1 MSARIPMAT
10 YRLQFNYLFTL
21 KQASAILD
29 YLRGLGIS
37 DCYASPLFM
46 ARPGSLHGY
55 DVIDPTKLN
64 PELGTREDFNEFSA
78 QLKRRGMGLMMDV
91 VPNHMCVAGSGNQW
105 WNDVLENG
113 PSSRYAS
120 FFDIDWSPP
129 KENLANKTLLP
140 ILGDQYGRVLEN
152 QEIHLVYQRGSF
164 FVNCYETRLPI
175 ASRTSISILNAA
187 LDDLKAK
194 LDEANPHRLELESI
208 ITALSHVPPRT
219 ETDPEKVRERLR
231 EKEIAKRR
239 LSALVAES
247 REVGVALKKTVKEFN
262 GVRGDARSFDRL
274 EELLAEQAYLL
285 CFWRVAA
292 DEINYRR
299 FFDINELAA
308 IRVEEPEVF
317 TSVHELV
324 FRLVKEGHVTGLRID
339 HIDGLHDPE
348 QYLRHLQGGCRKAL
362 RRLVSAASA
371 ASDRGSRIEDRG
383 SRIEDRGVSSILD
396 PRSSILDPRSAP
408 QSSIE
413 RPFYVAVEKI
423 LGPDERLPES
433 WAAHGTT
440 GYDFLNLLNGLF
452 VDAQNAEAFGKL
464 YRRLVG
470 VESDFADVAYESKK
484 LILQTAMSSELHML
498 ARRLDRISEQSRYTR
513 DFTLNSLQHAL
524 AEVIACFP
532 VYRSYIR
539 PKADEVGEEDRRY
552 ISRAIR
558 NAKRRNPTVSAS
570 TFEFIGSLLLL
581 RDSDLV
587 ERPEMIDDDGRRERR
602 EFVMRFQQLTGPV
615 AAKGI
620 EDTAFYRFYPL
631 ASLCEVGGEPS
642 RFGVSPATF
651 HRRNRE
657 RLALWPHTMLA
668 SSTHDAKRSEDAR
681 ARINA
686 LSEIPAR
693 WYRAVRRW
701 QNMNRDLKTV
711 IEDHAAPDANEE
723 YLLYQTLLG
732 AWPLDAASD
741 CGLRIADCGLKKEE
755 ERERNKEEDFG
766 LAWCRGGADEIN
778 PLSAIRNPQS
788 FVQRIQEYMVK
799 ALREAKIHSSWLNPD
814 EEYEQAAR
822 DFITK
827 ILLPEGPFAKDFAE
841 FQAPIARAGMFNS
854 LSQTLLKITAPG
866 VPDFYQGTEIWD
878 FSLVDPDNR
887 RPVDYEHRKRLLD
900 SLRDKEAGD
909 RTSLADDLLRSAPDG
924 RIKMFVTTDALHY
937 RQNNR
942 DLFERGEYLQ
952 LQPAGERDRHVVSF
966 ARKIGDKT
974 AIVIATRFFIRLT
987 PGAPILREAWGDTA
1001 ILTGDELAGC
1011 YRDIFTGRS
1020 VHARKRPGANEDGNE
1035 LPVAE
1040 ALAHLPVAL
1049 LERI

>member
-1 MSARIPMAT
+1 
-10 YRLQFNYLFTL
+10 
-21 KQASAILD
+21 
-29 YLRGLGIS
+29 
-37 DCYASPLFM
+37 M

-55 DVIDPTKLN
+55 DMIDPTKLN

-78 QLKRRGMGLMMDV
+78 QLKKRGMGLMIDV
-91 VPNHMCVAGSGNQW
+91 VPNHMCIAGSGNQW

-120 FFDIDWSPP
+120 FFDIDWHPP
-129 KENLANKTLLP
+129 KQTLANKTLLP

-152 QEIHLVYQRGSF
+152 QEIQLIYQRGSF
-164 FVNCYETRLPI
+164 FVNYYETRLPI
-175 ASRTSISILNAA
+175 ASRTSIIILNAA
-187 LDDLKAK
+187 LDELKAT
-194 LDEANPHRLELESI
+194 LDEADGRRLELESI
-208 ITALSHVPPRT
+208 ITALSYLPPRT

-239 LSALVAES
+239 LAALVAES
-247 REVGVALKKTVKEFN
+247 RELSGAFKKTVKEFN

-274 EELLAEQAYLL
+274 EELLSEQAYLL

-317 TSVHELV
+317 ASVHELV
-324 FRLVKEGHVTGLRID
+324 FRLIKEGHVTGLRID

-362 RRLVSAASA
+362 RRSVSA
-371 ASDRGSRIEDRG
+371 ASDRGLRIADCGFPADEPPRARG
-383 SRIEDRGVSSILD
+383 AAMKAGFSDSIN
-396 PRSSILDPRSAP
+396 P
-408 QSSIE
+408 QSAIRNPQSAIGESAIRNPQSAIE
-413 RPFYVAVEKI
+413 RPFYVVVEKI
-423 LGPDERLPES
+423 LGQDERLRES
-433 WAAHGTT
+433 WGAHGTT

-464 YRRLVG
+464 YRRLAG
-470 VESDFADVAYESKK
+470 IESDFADVAYESKK
-484 LILQTAMSSELHML
+484 LILETAMSSELHVL

-524 AEVIACFP
+524 SEVIACFP

-539 PKADEVGEEDRRY
+539 PNADEIGEEDRRH

-570 TFEFIGSLLLL
+570 TFDFIESLLLL
-581 RDSDLV
+581 RDSEEV
-587 ERPEMIDDDGRRERR
+587 ERPEIIDDEGQRERR

-642 RFGVSPATF
+642 RFGVSPVTF

-657 RLALWPHTMLA
+657 RLALWPTAMLA

-686 LSEIPAR
+686 LSEIPVR

-701 QNMNRDLKTV
+701 QDMNRDLKTA
-711 IEDHAAPDANEE
+711 IEDQPAPDSNEE

-732 AWPLDAASD
+732 AWPLDAA
-741 CGLRIADCGLKKEE
+741 GE
-755 ERERNKEEDFG
+755 
-766 LAWCRGGADEIN
+766 
-778 PLSAIRNPQS
+778 PPQP
-788 FVQRIQEYMVK
+788 FVQRIQEYMIK

-822 DFITK
+822 DFISK
-827 ILLPEGPFAKDFAE
+827 ILSPEDAFVRDFDD
-841 FQAPIARAGMFNS
+841 FQTPIARAGMYNS
-854 LSQTLLKITAPG
+854 LSQTLLKIAAPG
-866 VPDFYQGTEIWD
+866 VPDFYQGTELWD

-887 RPVDYEHRKRLLD
+887 RPVDYKHRKRLLD
-900 SLRDKEAGD
+900 SLRDKETGD
-909 RTSLADDLLRSAPDG
+909 RVSLADDLLLSASDG
-924 RIKMFVTTDALHY
+924 RIKMFITTGALNY

-942 DLFERGEYLQ
+942 DLFERGEYLP
-952 LQPAGERDRHVVSF
+952 LQPAGERERHVVSF
-966 ARKIGDKT
+966 ARRIGDKT
-974 AIVIATRFFIRLT
+974 AIVIATRFFIQLT
-987 PGAPILREAWGDTA
+987 QGAPIGRDVWGDTA
-1001 ILTGDELAGC
+1001 ILMNDELAGW
-1011 YRDIFTGRS
+1011 YRDVYTGRRIR
-1020 VHARKRPGANEDGNE
+1020 ARKRQDGSEDGNE
-1035 LPVAE
+1035 LPMAE

-1049 LERI
+1049 LERV

>member
-1 MSARIPMAT
+1 MAT
-10 YRLQFNYLFTL
+10 YRLQFNHLFTL

-113 PSSRYAS
+113 PSSRYAP

-152 QEIHLVYQRGSF
+152 REIHLVYQRGAF
-164 FVNCYETRLPI
+164 FVNYYETRLPI

-187 LDDLKAK
+187 LDDMKAK

-208 ITALSHVPPRT
+208 ITALSHLPPRT
-219 ETDPEKVRERLR
+219 DTDPEKVRERLR

-239 LSALVAES
+239 LAALVAES
-247 REVGVALKKTVKEFN
+247 REVSIALKKTVKEFN

-317 TSVHELV
+317 SSVHELV
-324 FRLVKEGHVTGLRID
+324 FRLIKEGHVMGLRID

-362 RRLVSAASA
+362 RRLASA
-371 ASDRGSRIEDRG
+371 ASDRGSRIADRG
-383 SRIEDRGVSSILD
+383 LKEISIAASQSATSGGGFGVKD
-396 PRSSILDPRSAP
+396 P
-408 QSSIE
+408 QSENSQSAIRDPQSGNPQSAIRNPQSENPQSAIE

-423 LGPDERLPES
+423 LGHDERLRES

-452 VDAQNAEAFGKL
+452 VDAQNAEAFRKL
-464 YRRLVG
+464 YRRLAG
-470 VESDFADVAYESKK
+470 VESDFPDVAYESKK
-484 LILQTAMSSELHML
+484 LILQTAMSSELQML

-570 TFEFIGSLLLL
+570 TFDFIESLLLL
-581 RDSDLV
+581 RDSEVV

-657 RLALWPHTMLA
+657 RLALWPHAMLA

-681 ARINA
+681 ARINT

-693 WYRAVRRW
+693 WYRAARRW
-701 QNMNRDLKTV
+701 QNMNSGLKTV

-732 AWPLDAASD
+732 AWPLDAA
-741 CGLRIADCGLKKEE
+741 
-755 ERERNKEEDFG
+755 
-766 LAWCRGGADEIN
+766 DE
-778 PLSAIRNPQS
+778 PPQS
-788 FVQRIQEYMVK
+788 FVQRIQAYMVK

-822 DFITK
+822 DFISK
-827 ILLPEGPFAKDFAE
+827 ILLPEGAFAKDFAE

-866 VPDFYQGTEIWD
+866 VPDFYQGTETWD

-909 RTSLADDLLRSAPDG
+909 RTSLADDLMRSAPDG
-924 RIKMFVTTDALHY
+924 RIKMFVTTGALHY

-952 LQPAGERDRHVVSF
+952 LQPAGERERHVVSF

-974 AIVIATRFFIRLT
+974 AIVIATRFFMRLT
-987 PGAPILREAWGDTA
+987 PGTPIGREAWGDTA

-1011 YRDIFTGRS
+1011 YRDVFTGRS
-1020 VHARKRPGANEDGNE
+1020 VHVRKRQNGNEDGNEDGNE

-1049 LERI
+1049 LERV

>member
-1 MSARIPMAT
+1 
-10 YRLQFNYLFTL
+10 
-21 KQASAILD
+21 
-29 YLRGLGIS
+29 
-37 DCYASPLFM
+37 
-46 ARPGSLHGY
+46 
-55 DVIDPTKLN
+55 
-64 PELGTREDFNEFSA
+64 
-78 QLKRRGMGLMMDV
+78 
-91 VPNHMCVAGSGNQW
+91 
-105 WNDVLENG
+105 
-113 PSSRYAS
+113 
-120 FFDIDWSPP
+120 
-129 KENLANKTLLP
+129 
-140 ILGDQYGRVLEN
+140 
-152 QEIHLVYQRGSF
+152 
-164 FVNCYETRLPI
+164 
-175 ASRTSISILNAA
+175 
-187 LDDLKAK
+187 
-194 LDEANPHRLELESI
+194 
-208 ITALSHVPPRT
+208 
-219 ETDPEKVRERLR
+219 
-231 EKEIAKRR
+231 
-239 LSALVAES
+239 
-247 REVGVALKKTVKEFN
+247 
-262 GVRGDARSFDRL
+262 
-274 EELLAEQAYLL
+274 
-285 CFWRVAA
+285 VAA

-317 TSVHELV
+317 SSVHELV

-383 SRIEDRGVSSILD
+383 SRIEDRTDAAISDL
-396 PRSSILDPRSAP
+396 RSSILDPRSAP
-408 QSSIE
+408 QSAIE

-423 LGPDERLPES
+423 LGYDERLRES
-433 WAAHGTT
+433 WAAQGTT

-464 YRRLVG
+464 YRRLAG

-484 LILQTAMSSELHML
+484 LVLETAMSSELHML

-524 AEVIACFP
+524 GEVIACFP

-539 PKADEVGEEDRRY
+539 PDADEVGEEDRRH
-552 ISRAIR
+552 ISKAIR

-570 TFEFIGSLLLL
+570 IFDFIESLLLL
-581 RDSDLV
+581 RDSEWV
-587 ERPEMIDDDGRRERR
+587 ERPEIIDDGGRRERR

-642 RFGVSPATF
+642 RFGVSSATF

-657 RLALWPHTMLA
+657 RLALWPHAMLA
-668 SSTHDAKRSEDAR
+668 SSTHDTKRSEDAR

-701 QNMNRDLKTV
+701 QDMNRDLKTA
-711 IEDHAAPDANEE
+711 IEDMPAPDANEE

-732 AWPLDAASD
+732 AWPLDAA
-741 CGLRIADCGLKKEE
+741 GE
-755 ERERNKEEDFG
+755 
-766 LAWCRGGADEIN
+766 
-778 PLSAIRNPQS
+778 PPQS
-788 FVQRIQEYMVK
+788 FVQRIQEYMIK

-814 EEYEQAAR
+814 EEYEQAAG
-822 DFITK
+822 DFISK
-827 ILLPEGPFAKDFAE
+827 ILTPDGAFAKDFAE

-854 LSQTLLKITAPG
+854 LSQTLLKISAPG

-887 RPVDYEHRKRLLD
+887 RPIDYEHRKRLLD
-900 SLRDKEAGD
+900 SLRDKGAGD
-909 RTSLADDLLRSAPDG
+909 RASLVDDLLRSPQDG
-924 RIKMFVTTDALHY
+924 RIKMFVTTAALNY

-942 DLFERGEYLQ
+942 DLFERGEYLP
-952 LQPAGERDRHVVSF
+952 LQPAGERERHVVSF
-966 ARKIGDKT
+966 ARKIDGKA
-974 AIVIATRFFIRLT
+974 AIVIATRFFIRLMS
-987 PGAPILREAWGDTA
+987 GLPIGREAWGATA

-1011 YRDIFTGRS
+1011 YRDVFTGRIVRS
-1020 VHARKRPGANEDGNE
+1020 RKRPDGNEDGAESANA

-1049 LERI
+1049 LERV

>member
-1 MSARIPMAT
+1 MPLRIPAAT
-10 YRLQFNYLFTL
+10 YRLQFNHQFTL
-21 KQASAILD
+21 KQATAILD
-29 YLRGLGIS
+29 YLHDLGIS
-37 DCYASPLFM
+37 DCYASPLFV

-91 VPNHMCVAGSGNQW
+91 VPNHMCVAGAGNQW

-120 FFDIDWSPP
+120 FFDIDWRPP
-129 KENLANKTLLP
+129 KENLTNKTLLP

-152 QEIHLVYQRGSF
+152 QEIHLVYQRGAF
-164 FVNCYETRLPI
+164 FVNYYETRLPI
-175 ASRTSISILNAA
+175 ASRTSILILNVA
-187 LDDLKAK
+187 LEDLKGR
-194 LDEANPHRLELESI
+194 LDESDERRLEFESI
-208 ITALSHVPPRT
+208 ITALSHLPPRT
-219 ETDPEKVRERLR
+219 ETDPDKLRERMR

-247 REVGVALKKTVKEFN
+247 REVSAALKKTVKEFN

-317 TSVHELV
+317 ASVHELV
-324 FRLVKEGHVTGLRID
+324 FRLIKDGHVTGLRID

-362 RRLVSAASA
+362 RR
-371 ASDRGSRIEDRG
+371 GSRIEDKIDDAII
-383 SRIEDRGVSSILD
+383 SPVFD
-396 PRSSILDPRSAP
+396 P
-408 QSSIE
+408 QSAIRNPQSAIE
-413 RPFYVAVEKI
+413 RPFYVVVEKI
-423 LGPDERLPES
+423 LGPDERLRES
-433 WAAHGTT
+433 WAASGTT

-470 VESDFADVAYESKK
+470 LENDFADVAYESKK
-484 LILQTAMSSELHML
+484 LVLETAMSSELHVL
-498 ARRLDRISEQSRYTR
+498 ARRLDRISERSRYTR
-513 DFTLNSLQHAL
+513 DFTLNSLQRAL
-524 AEVIACFP
+524 GEVIACFP

-539 PKADEVGEEDRRY
+539 ADGDEVGEEDRRN

-570 TFEFIGSLLLL
+570 IFDFIESLLLL
-581 RDSDLV
+581 RDAEEF
-587 ERPEMIDDDGRRERR
+587 ERPDMIDDDWRRERR

-642 RFGVSPATF
+642 RFGVSTAAF

-668 SSTHDAKRSEDAR
+668 TSTHDTKRSEDAR
-681 ARINA
+681 ARIDA
-686 LSEIPAR
+686 LSEIPVR

-701 QNMNRDLKTV
+701 RDMNRDLKTI
-711 IEDHAAPDANEE
+711 IEDREAPDANEE

-732 AWPLDAASD
+732 AWPLD
-741 CGLRIADCGLKKEE
+741 CGMRNADCGS
-755 ERERNKEEDFG
+755 NKETEGID
-766 LAWCRGGADEIN
+766 
-778 PLSAIRNPQS
+778 PQS
-788 FVQRIQEYMVK
+788 EFVRRIQEYMVK

-814 EEYEQAAR
+814 EEYERAAR
-822 DFITK
+822 DFISK
-827 ILLPEGPFAKDFAE
+827 ILVSDGVFMRDFAE

-854 LSQTLLKITAPG
+854 LSQTLLKIASPG

-887 RPVDYEHRKRLLD
+887 RPVDYEHRMRLLD
-900 SLRDKEAGD
+900 SLREEEAGD
-909 RTSLADDLLRSAPDG
+909 RASVADHLLRSASDG
-924 RIKMFVTTDALHY
+924 RIKMFVTTGALNY
-937 RQNNR
+937 RRNNR
-942 DLFERGEYLQ
+942 DLFERGEYLP
-952 LQPAGERDRHVVSF
+952 LQPEGARERHVVSF
-966 ARKIGDKT
+966 ARRIGDRT
-974 AIVIATRFFIRLT
+974 AIAIATRFFMRLT
-987 PGAPILREAWGDTA
+987 HALPIGGEVWNDTA
-1001 ILTGDELAGC
+1001 IVINDDLAGC
-1011 YRDIFTGRS
+1011 YRDIFTGKNVR
-1020 VHARKRPGANEDGNE
+1020 ARKRPQGDGDGSA
-1035 LPVAE
+1035 LPLAE

-1049 LERI
+1049 LERVD

>member
-1 MSARIPMAT
+1 MSARIPVAT
-10 YRLQFNYLFTL
+10 YRLQFNHLFSL

-29 YLRGLGIS
+29 YLHCLGIS

-78 QLKRRGMGLMMDV
+78 QLKKREMGLLIDV
-91 VPNHMCVAGSGNQW
+91 VPNHMCIAGSGNQW

-120 FFDIDWSPP
+120 FFDIDWRPP
-129 KENLANKTLLP
+129 KQTLANKTLLP

-152 QEIHLVYQRGSF
+152 QEIQLVYQRGAF
-164 FVNCYETRLPI
+164 FVNYYETRLPI
-175 ASRTSISILNAA
+175 ASRTSIFILNAA
-187 LDDLKAK
+187 LDKLKGA
-194 LDEANPHRLELESI
+194 LDEAHPHRLEFESI
-208 ITALSHVPPRT
+208 ITALSYLPPRT
-219 ETDPEKVRERLR
+219 ETDPEKVRERMR
-231 EKEIAKRR
+231 EKGVGKRR
-239 LSALVAES
+239 LASLVAES
-247 REVGVALKKTVKEFN
+247 REVSGALKKTVKEFN

-317 TSVHELV
+317 NAVHELV
-324 FRLVKEGHVTGLRID
+324 FRLIKEGHITGLRID

-348 QYLRHLQGGCRKAL
+348 QYLRHLQRGCRKAL
-362 RRLVSAASA
+362 RR
-371 ASDRGSRIEDRG
+371 GSRIEDG
-383 SRIEDRGVSSILD
+383 GLKIEDRESRRLFDS
-396 PRSSILDPRSAP
+396 RSSM
-408 QSSIE
+408 E

-423 LGPDERLPES
+423 LGPDEKLRES
-433 WAAHGTT
+433 WAAHGAT
-440 GYDFLNLLNGLF
+440 GYGFLNLLNGLF
-452 VDAQNAEAFGKL
+452 VDSQNAEAFGKL
-464 YRRLVG
+464 YRRLAG
-470 VESDFADVAYESKK
+470 LEADFGDVAYESKK
-484 LILQTAMSSELHML
+484 LILETAMSSELHML
-498 ARRLDRISEQSRYTR
+498 ARRLDRISDQSRYTR
-513 DFTLNSLQHAL
+513 DFTLNSLQRAL

-539 PKADEVGEEDRRY
+539 PKDDKVGADEVGEEDRRY

-558 NAKRRNPTVSAS
+558 NAKRRTPTISAS
-570 TFEFIGSLLLL
+570 IFNFIESILLH
-581 RDSDLV
+581 DSEGV
-587 ERPEMIDDDGRRERR
+587 ERAEIDDEGWRERR

-631 ASLCEVGGEPS
+631 ASLCEVGGEPR

-657 RLALWPHTMLA
+657 RLTHWPAAMLA
-668 SSTHDAKRSEDAR
+668 TSTHDTKRSEDAR

-686 LSEIPAR
+686 LSEIPVR

-701 QNMNRDLKTV
+701 QNMNRELKTT
-711 IEDHAAPDANEE
+711 IEDAAAPDANEE
-723 YLLYQTLLG
+723 YLLYQALLG
-732 AWPLDAASD
+732 AWPLSD
-741 CGLRIADCGLKKEE
+741 CGLRPLLTDDCGLKKTE
-755 ERERNKEEDFG
+755 ER
-766 LAWCRGGADEIN
+766 ASGGATGRPGDKDLNYTISTPPN
-778 PLSAIRNPQS
+778 SQSAIGDSQS
-788 FVQRIQEYMVK
+788 FVQRIQDYMIK

-822 DFITK
+822 DFISK
-827 ILLPEGPFAKDFAE
+827 LLSPEGAFVKDFAE

-854 LSQTLLKITAPG
+854 LSQTLLKIAAPG

-887 RPVDYEHRKRLLD
+887 RPIDYELRIRLLD
-900 SLRDKEAGD
+900 SLRGKEAGGEA
-909 RTSLADDLLRSAPDG
+909 SLADDLLRSATDG
-924 RIKMFVTTDALHY
+924 RIKMFITTGALNY
-937 RQNNR
+937 RRNNR
-942 DLFERGEYLQ
+942 DLFERGEYLP
-952 LQPAGERDRHVVSF
+952 LQPAGERERHVVSF
-966 ARKIGDKT
+966 ARRIGDKT
-974 AIVIATRFFIRLT
+974 VIVIATRFFMRLT
-987 PGAPILREAWGDTA
+987 PGEPVGPEAWGDTS
-1001 ILTGDELAGC
+1001 ILMDDELAGC
-1011 YRDIFTGRS
+1011 YRDVFTGWR
-1020 VHARKRPGANEDGNE
+1020 VQARKRPHGDENGDENDNE

-1040 ALAHLPVAL
+1040 ALARLPVAL
-1049 LERI
+1049 LERV